1 MEVGGGGR
9 GGGWGVECCFCG
21 DYLDVLRYEAIAR
34 PRKERKKEKDLKEL
48 ESSLNMFC
56 LRSKGVKEFKIIYLY
71 IVRDFPLKCTVW
83 FYIDSFLAQLTNEK

>member
-1 MEVGGGGR
+1 VGGGMLFLWRLFG
-9 GGGWGVECCFCG
+9 CSS
-21 DYLDVLRYEAIAR
+21 LRSNSR